1 MTARPALVVVSVAVL
16 GGTALAQPAPSAPT
30 QTLPGWGGTV
40 VPQPGQAALPGGFV
54 TVAPGSVVVTYY
66 EVRPVNMTASNLL
79 RTEVRNLYRA
89 VQFQA
94 TGRSKTRPLRRSTA
108 DAVNPPKAKPPKLL
122 QPIWPL
128 YCRWLEPA
136 AHGG

>member
-1 MTARPALVVVSVAVL
+1 MTPAGLLQLEKSGLLRARLWHLRARQALV
-16 GGTALAQPAPSAPT
+16 
-30 QTLPGWGGTV
+30 
-40 VPQPGQAALPGGFV
+40 
-54 TVAPGSVVVTYY
+54 
-66 EVRPVNMTASNLL
+66 
-79 RTEVRNLYRA
+79 YRA

-108 DAVNPPKAKPPKLL
+108 DAVDPPKAKPPKLL

-128 YCRWLEPA
+128 NCRWLEPA